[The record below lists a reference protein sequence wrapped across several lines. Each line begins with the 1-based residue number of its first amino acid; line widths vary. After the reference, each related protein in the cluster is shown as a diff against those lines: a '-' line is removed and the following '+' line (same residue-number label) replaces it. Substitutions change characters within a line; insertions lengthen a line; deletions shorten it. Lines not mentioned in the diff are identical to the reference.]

1 MNTEIQQ
8 TFKIMSIQD
17 MQNRYSDFAEF
28 SKSILKKDLDYGVI
42 PWVNKPSLLKPWAE
56 KLRVAYGLGVE
67 ITRTGDTLSLD
78 KDFYDVNYIATVTD
92 KYWRTLAQC
101 EWSANTMEDKYRYQ
115 RVMTD
120 KKPSKEEADKLKAM
134 KLGRWSKYWNDWVRM
149 EKAEAKN
156 RLSLKNTIQK
166 MAQKRAFVG
175 AMLIAT
181 WASEFFTQ
189 DVEDMNIWGAEVV
202 EVKQEE
208 TKQEVKEEKKRFNQ
222 PEIKNLEND
231 KEYINKFATPQE
243 LIEDIK
249 KRYRVSKTKESEIED
264 IRTDNYWVVE
274 EKDPKQIAEEKMAE
288 PLDEEVDLPF

>member
-1 MNTEIQQ
+1 MDTEIQ

-28 SKSILKKDLDYGVI
+28 SKSILKKDMDYGVI

-120 KKPSKEEADKLKAM
+120 KKPTKEEADKLKAM

-231 KEYINKFATPQE
+231 KEYINKFPTPQE

>member
-28 SKSILKKDLDYGVI
+28 SKSILKKDMDYGVI

-120 KKPSKEEADKLKAM
+120 KKPTKEDADKLKAM

-222 PEIKNLEND
+222 PELKNLEND

-249 KRYRVSKTKESEIED
+249 KRYRVSKTKESDIED

-288 PLDEEVDLPF
+288 PLEEEVDLPF

>member
-1 MNTEIQQ
+1 
-8 TFKIMSIQD
+8 

-28 SKSILKKDLDYGVI
+28 SKSILKKDMDYGVI

-120 KKPSKEEADKLKAM
+120 KKPTKEEADKLKAM
-134 KLGRWSKYWNDWVRM
+134 KLGRWNKYWDDWVRM
-149 EKAEAKN
+149 EKVEGKN
-156 RLSLKNTIQK
+156 RISLKNTIQK

-189 DVEDMNIWGAEVV
+189 DVEDMNVWGAEVV

-208 TKQEVKEEKKRFNQ
+208 TKQEAKEEKKRFNQ

-288 PLDEEVDLPF
+288 PLEEEVDLPF

>member
-1 MNTEIQQ
+1 
-8 TFKIMSIQD
+8 

-28 SKSILKKDLDYGVI
+28 SKSILKKDMDYGVI

-92 KYWRTLAQC
+92 KNWRILAQC

-120 KKPSKEEADKLKAM
+120 KKPTKEEADKLKAM
-134 KLGRWSKYWNDWVRM
+134 KLGRWNKYWDDWVRM
-149 EKAEAKN
+149 EKAEGKN
-156 RLSLKNTIQK
+156 RISLKNTIQK

-189 DVEDMNIWGAEVV
+189 DVEDMNVWGAEVV

-208 TKQEVKEEKKRFNQ
+208 TKQEAKEEKKRFNQ

-231 KEYINKFATPQE
+231 KEYINKFPTPQE

-264 IRTDNYWVVE
+264 IWTDNYGVVE

-288 PLDEEVDLPF
+288 PLEEEVDLPF

>member
-120 KKPSKEEADKLKAM
+120 KKPSKEDADKLKAM

-202 EVKQEE
+202 EVKEEE

-222 PEIKNLEND
+222 PELKNLEND
-231 KEYINKFATPQE
+231 KEYINKFPTPQE

-274 EKDPKQIAEEKMAE
+274 EKDPKQIAEEKMSE
-288 PLDEEVDLPF
+288 PLEEEVDLPF